1 MTTHSIMT
9 PEQARN
15 TVLEHVKPVGI
26 ERVGLLEA
34 RGRLLARDICP
45 KRDNPSHDNSAMD
58 GFAVR
63 YQDVHHAKFESPV
76 PLEIVED
83 IPAGKIPN
91 QALKMG
97 QASRIM
103 TGGVIPEGADTIIPI
118 EDVNTTK
125 NIVNVTTVEGIGVH
139 IRKKAE
145 DISTGKPILLA
156 GQLLSAGEIAVL
168 ATIQQSFVTVH
179 RRPRVAII
187 TTGDELVEIEE
198 NAENGKVVNG
208 NTAALASFSQ
218 SCGADPSM
226 LPIARDKPADIKR
239 TIEEASDADFI
250 LSSGGVS
257 VGDFDYVKQ
266 VLEGM
271 GAKTLFWRVAMKPG
285 KPLLFCTLNST
296 PYFGLPGN
304 PVSSMMSFLQFVR
317 PALFKAAGHPSARW
331 TIPETI
337 ACLENNAVNEGDR
350 QNYLRCK
357 LYYAQNGDLH
367 ANVFNQQGSHMVS
380 SMIEANGI
388 AIIEPR
394 ESLSRGDKIRVQVIG
409 NISNT

>member
-1 MTTHSIMT
+1 
-9 PEQARN
+9 
-15 TVLEHVKPVGI
+15 
-26 ERVGLLEA
+26 
-34 RGRLLARDICP
+34 
-45 KRDNPSHDNSAMD
+45 
-58 GFAVR
+58 
-63 YQDVHHAKFESPV
+63 
-76 PLEIVED
+76 
-83 IPAGKIPN
+83 
-91 QALKMG
+91 
-97 QASRIM
+97 
-103 TGGVIPEGADTIIPI
+103 
-118 EDVNTTK
+118 
-125 NIVNVTTVEGIGVH
+125 
-139 IRKKAE
+139 
-145 DISTGKPILLA
+145 
-156 GQLLSAGEIAVL
+156 
-168 ATIQQSFVTVH
+168 
-179 RRPRVAII
+179 
-187 TTGDELVEIEE
+187 
-198 NAENGKVVNG
+198 
-208 NTAALASFSQ
+208 
-218 SCGADPSM
+218 M

-367 ANVFNQQGSHMVS
+367 ANVFKQQGSHMVS